1 MLQEILFTDVL
12 NVEIKEMRHME
23 FVKILMPKDKSL
35 SFYADS
41 HTSTMQWY
49 RFCGLLFK
57 IPKNAIPEIPKDNI
71 ALLQGIHRYAN
82 SHNHSTGRLRYS
94 YSYL

>member
-1 MLQEILFTDVL
+1 MLQEMLFTDVL
-12 NVEIKEMRHME
+12 NVEIIEMRQME
-23 FVKILMPKDKSL
+23 FVKILIQKDKSL

-82 SHNHSTGRLRYS
+82 SHSHSIGNLS
-94 YSYL
+94 S

>member
-12 NVEIKEMRHME
+12 NVEIIEMRQME

-41 HTSTMQWY
+41 HTITMQ
-49 RFCGLLFK
+49 
-57 IPKNAIPEIPKDNI
+57 
-71 ALLQGIHRYAN
+71 
-82 SHNHSTGRLRYS
+82 
-94 YSYL
+94 

>member
-12 NVEIKEMRHME
+12 NVEYKKMRQME
-23 FVKILMPKDKSL
+23 FVKILMQKDKSL

-41 HTSTMQWY
+41 HTSTMEWFN
-49 RFCGLLFK
+49 FCGLLFT
-57 IPKNAIPEIPKDNI
+57 IPKNAIPEIPRHNI

-82 SHNHSTGRLRYS
+82 SHKHSTGNLR
-94 YSYL
+94 